1 MVHNINKRLIFFVFS
16 FFLIFNI
23 ASSGGH
29 FDIWDGVEAFL
40 VTESMVLKH
49 SAKLYPDLP
58 SIKKL
63 DFNIRYVVWFL
74 KSSEDKKLYN
84 YETIPLEPVYSFRS
98 LFLSA
103 IAVPFYYLATFSSIS
118 QVAVVGLFVNSL
130 LISLTSL
137 VIFCFSFEVYRS
149 NKIAVVLSL
158 IFGLCSFVWA
168 YNTTLWPQPL
178 QTLCLIAS
186 VYFIYLSLHRHSSFI
201 CHYTRVNRKD
211 NNHDTYNNVK
221 RDSIK
226 GIYFAG
232 LGGLFLGLSVFAHPS
247 SLILI
252 PGFVAYSIF
261 SMRRS
266 SRELISFVTI
276 LAIILF
282 LIGLVNYSRFG
293 SFAEFGYFY
302 YGTLSAHGGWIGLW
316 GLMASPGAGLIFYFP
331 IVILLPIAF
340 RYFYRKNKG
349 LFLLFSYILI
359 VTWLFAGTLYFG
371 GRQGDRAWGGGAEA
385 WGPRYLV
392 PVLPFITVVLGTL
405 FLHMRKGLILK
416 LAIIISLCGAG
427 FYVNLLGKLIWY
439 GLDYSL
445 YLQTHSPTITTTTS
459 PYDPMTWNPS
469 YSPIVLHAKTLMDNY
484 ASYLQPT
491 IYHSFLWNTYGLA
504 PCSYD
509 IYLFCKFGIIPV
521 LLLSAAISVLAI
533 FIIMEL
539 RTRSP
544 QKKEQV

>member
-1 MVHNINKRLIFFVFS
+1 
-16 FFLIFNI
+16 
-23 ASSGGH
+23 
-29 FDIWDGVEAFL
+29 
-40 VTESMVLKH
+40 MVLKH

-84 YETIPLEPVYSFRS
+84 YETIPLEPVYSVRS

-103 IAVPFYYLATFSSIS
+103 IAVPFYYLGIISSIS
-118 QVAVVGLFVNSL
+118 PVAVVGLFVNSL
-130 LISLTSL
+130 LISLTAL
-137 VIFCFSFEVYRS
+137 IIFCFSFEVYRS

-168 YNTTLWPQPL
+168 YNTTYTPQPL

-186 VYFIYLSLHRHSSFI
+186 IYFVYLSLHRHSSFI
-201 CHYTRVNRKD
+201 CHYTRVNLKD
-211 NNHDTYNNVK
+211 NNHDTYNNTK

-252 PGFVAYSIF
+252 PGFIAYSIF
-261 SMRRS
+261 SMRLN

-316 GLMASPGAGLIFYFP
+316 GLLASPGAGLIFYFP

-340 RYFYRKNKG
+340 GYLYRENKG

-359 VTWLFAGTLYFG
+359 VTWLFAGTLLFRG
-371 GRQGDRAWGGGAEA
+371 KAGRPGMGWGGLNVGTEVFDTST
-385 WGPRYLV
+385 PIHYSY
-392 PVLPFITVVLGTL
+392 LGTL
-405 FLHMRKGLILK
+405 LLHMRKGLILK

-439 GLDYSL
+439 GLDYRL
-445 YLQTHSPTITTTTS
+445 YLQTHAVTTNTTTS
-459 PYDPMTWNPS
+459 PYDPMTWNLS
-469 YSPIVLHAKTLMDNY
+469 YSPIVLHAKALMDNY
-484 ASYLQPT
+484 ASYLKPT

-521 LLLSAAISVLAI
+521 LLLSATIAVLAI
-533 FIIMEL
+533 FIIKEL
-539 RTRSP
+539 RTGSP